1 MKNLKSSNIKFTL
14 KGKVLIIATVLAM
27 DLTGCSKDKV
37 PEETLSLEKVIEK
50 TANDT
55 YIDDVLSY
63 EDEKTDSNNLEEL
76 ENIEERIIRIS
87 LARKFR
93 I

>member
-14 KGKVLIIATVLAM
+14 KGKALIIATVLAM
-27 DLTGCSKDKV
+27 GLTGCSKDKV
-37 PEETLSLEKVIEK
+37 PGETLSLEKVMEK

-63 EDEKTDSNNLEEL
+63 EDEKRTV
-76 ENIEERIIRIS
+76 IS
-87 LARKFR
+87 
-93 I
+93 